1 MVQSF
6 APCVFLRA
14 AENECSR
21 VILSG
26 ARCTEASHVAGPT
39 VTRYF
44 AKPTNQ
50 LMVSGGI
57 GKAPNEFLDL
67 NRHRMSIIQL

>member
-1 MVQSF
+1 MVRSF
-6 APCVFLRA
+6 ALCVFLRA
-14 AENECSR
+14 AENKCCR
-21 VILSG
+21 FILSG

-39 VTRYF
+39 GARYF

-50 LMVSGGI
+50 LIVSGGI

>member
-1 MVQSF
+1 MVRSF
-6 APCVFLRA
+6 ALCVFLRA

-39 VTRYF
+39 GSGYF
-44 AKPTNQ
+44 AKPTKQ
-50 LMVSGGI
+50 LIVSGGI
-57 GKAPNEFLDL
+57 REAPNEFLDL
-67 NRHRMSIIQL
+67 NRHCMDIIQL